1 MYWKEREA
9 PDLLDQ
15 IASHLAIS
23 ERKKNNDSRNTAF
36 DAEKS
41 YRRDGEAY
49 HISVRRKG
57 NLPLD
62 QKDETQFALMLTS
75 EYIGEVVSELSS

>member
-1 MYWKEREA
+1 MYWNEREA

-15 IASHLAIS
+15 IASHLTTSALT
-23 ERKKNNDSRNTAF
+23 NDNDSRNTAF

-41 YRRDGEAY
+41 CRRGGEVY

-57 NLPLD
+57 DLPLD
-62 QKDETQFALMLTS
+62 QKYDTQFALMLTF